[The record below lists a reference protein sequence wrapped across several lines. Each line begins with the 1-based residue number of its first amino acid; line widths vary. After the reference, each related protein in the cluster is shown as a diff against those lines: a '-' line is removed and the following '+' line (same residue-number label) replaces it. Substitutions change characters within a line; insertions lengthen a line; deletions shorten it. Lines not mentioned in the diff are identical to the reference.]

1 MPWRIP
7 EADELTASMLFK
19 IGHQRL
25 RRLEQEVNARQEVA
39 VGITALLHGR
49 AKEAHLYV
57 HLTDVAPTHRQ
68 GMLEKKIAP
77 EGGFV

>member
-1 MPWRIP
+1 MARRIP
-7 EADELTASMLFK
+7 EADKLTTSMLFK

-49 AKEAHLYV
+49 AEEAHLYV

-68 GMLEKKIAP
+68 RMLKQEIAP